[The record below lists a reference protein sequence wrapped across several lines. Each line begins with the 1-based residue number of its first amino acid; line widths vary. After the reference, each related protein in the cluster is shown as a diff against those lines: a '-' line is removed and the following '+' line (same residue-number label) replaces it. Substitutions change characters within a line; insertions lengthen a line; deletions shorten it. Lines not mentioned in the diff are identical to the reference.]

1 MSLEELINLKL
12 KNLYV
17 ENEKAQD
24 DSSKTEQEKDELEK
38 VREDCEDF
46 IHLMSEGW
54 ENVKHQDTEKLT
66 KHLIKYSGLAYNED
80 EINENFRLV
89 KLVYEAIEFGLD
101 TTLTETQIDFV
112 RGYIGSL
119 MQIVKDLDE
128 KIRAKEELVSTTKES
143 NTRNNDAILGLEI
156 LKEKISDPMNED
168 VLDENDFQAFYSII
182 EDENIPTDIRKQ
194 AIVKFIKYNNDRISN
209 TPKQGAKVSIEDIK
223 DLFSSYG
230 FSDPKELAFISK
242 NKKEL
247 EARSELQNMNSIL
260 SFMKENR
267 IIKRFDIG
275 ALLSICLAGSAES
288 VKETYKKLAKE
299 HKLCD
304 FYFQTPGVWVNNTL
318 KQESKR
324 NRYGG
329 PGPKEN
335 PRSLYYSARKISLE
349 DVERNEEFLK
359 EKGFNI
365 DLESKENI
373 GKLLST
379 PHYKLVQNYEL
390 CRSYGLYGDNSAH
403 DNISPLYGSCIEEKM
418 DSLIEAGLFNCD
430 GVAKNVYGR
439 YANRYPSAIIR
450 TDDYAITYYSYLRSI
465 YNPDEYYSMIF
476 SDTRNGMLKKSV
488 VPKFTKRDGKYDMF
502 IDTHFVNA
510 DISSKDDYDKI
521 IRESDVITYDEDVF
535 HEKAVFDL
543 ERQFRVR
550 DNEFLYNI
558 NGILVSRNKVL
569 RTLSILKNV
578 GVNITSEEVMYAVT
592 KGMHLAKES
601 LDKVSKCV
609 GYVKEG
615 EMVHELH

>member
-1 MSLEELINLKL
+1 
-12 KNLYV
+12 
-17 ENEKAQD
+17 
-24 DSSKTEQEKDELEK
+24 
-38 VREDCEDF
+38 
-46 IHLMSEGW
+46 
-54 ENVKHQDTEKLT
+54 
-66 KHLIKYSGLAYNED
+66 
-80 EINENFRLV
+80 
-89 KLVYEAIEFGLD
+89 
-101 TTLTETQIDFV
+101 
-112 RGYIGSL
+112 
-119 MQIVKDLDE
+119 
-128 KIRAKEELVSTTKES
+128 
-143 NTRNNDAILGLEI
+143 
-156 LKEKISDPMNED
+156 
-168 VLDENDFQAFYSII
+168 
-182 EDENIPTDIRKQ
+182 
-194 AIVKFIKYNNDRISN
+194 
-209 TPKQGAKVSIEDIK
+209 
-223 DLFSSYG
+223 
-230 FSDPKELAFISK
+230 
-242 NKKEL
+242 
-247 EARSELQNMNSIL
+247 MNSIL

-288 VKETYKKLAKE
+288 VRETYKKLAKE

-450 TDDYAITYYSYLRSI
+450 TDDYTITYYSYLRSI
-465 YNPDEYYSMIF
+465 YNPDEYYNLIF

-510 DISSKDDYDKI
+510 DISSKEDYDKI
-521 IRESDVITYDEDVF
+521 IRESDAITYDEDVF

-592 KGMHLAKES
+592 KGMYLAKES
-601 LDKVSKCV
+601 LDKVSKSV